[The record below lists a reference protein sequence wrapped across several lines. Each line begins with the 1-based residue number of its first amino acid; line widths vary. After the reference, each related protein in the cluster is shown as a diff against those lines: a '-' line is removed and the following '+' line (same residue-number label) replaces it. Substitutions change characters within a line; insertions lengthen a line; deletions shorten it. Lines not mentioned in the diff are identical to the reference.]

1 MGNDTR
7 LGCKLID
14 WTAPA
19 HPNAT
24 VLEGRYARLERLDAD
39 RHADALYQANLLDT
53 SIWDYMSHGPFSSA
67 ATYSEWA
74 RTAAVSDDPFY
85 YAIRNLETGRVEG
98 VASYL
103 RIKPEM
109 GAIEVGSIIFTPP
122 LQRTRA
128 ATEAM
133 FLMMQ
138 WAFNAG
144 YRRYEWKCD
153 SLNAPS
159 RRAALRFGFG
169 FEGVFRQHM
178 VIKGRNRDTAWF
190 AVIDSEWPA
199 LKTAYET
206 WLDPENFDVNG
217 QQCSSLSDL
226 TKHVRNAKTGGC

>member
-1 MGNDTR
+1 MGTDVK
-7 LGCKLID
+7 LGRKLTN
-14 WTAPA
+14 WTP
-19 HPNAT
+19 PPRPSVP
-24 VLEGRYARLERLDAD
+24 VLEGRYVRLERLDAD
-39 RHADALYQANLLDT
+39 RHVEELYQANLLDV
-53 SIWDYMSHGPFSSA
+53 SIWDYMSHGPFSNVA
-67 ATYSEWA
+67 AYSEWA
-74 RTAAVSDDPFY
+74 SNAAALDDPFC
-85 YAIRNLETGRVEG
+85 YAIRNLETGRAEG

-109 GAIEVGSIIFTPP
+109 GVIEVGSIVFTPP
-122 LQRTRA
+122 LRRTRA

-138 WAFNAG
+138 WAFDAG

-159 RRAALRFGFG
+159 RQAALRFGFG
-169 FEGVFRQHM
+169 FEGVFHQHM

-206 WLDPENFDVNG
+206 WLDPKNFDANG
-217 QQCSSLSDL
+217 QQHISLSALTSDL
-226 TKHVRNAKTGGC
+226 RNF

>member
-1 MGNDTR
+1 MGQNAKSGRELTN
-7 LGCKLID
+7 
-14 WTAPA
+14 WTP
-19 HPNAT
+19 PPRPSVP
-24 VLEGRYARLERLDAD
+24 VLEGHYARLERLDTD
-39 RHADALYQANLLDT
+39 RHAEELYQANLLDA

-67 ATYSEWA
+67 AAYSEWM

-109 GAIEVGSIIFTPP
+109 GTVEVGSIVFTPP
-122 LQRTRA
+122 LRRTRA

-138 WAFNAG
+138 WAFDAG

-159 RRAALRFGFG
+159 RQAALRFGFG

-178 VIKGRNRDTAWF
+178 VIKGRNRDTAWY
-190 AVIDSEWPA
+190 ATIDSEWPV
-199 LKTAYET
+199 LKTAYES
-206 WLDPENFDVNG
+206 WLDPENFDTND
-217 QQCSSLSDL
+217 QQRNSLSEL
-226 TKHVRNAKTGGC
+226 TKGLRSA

>member
-1 MGNDTR
+1 MGRDAK
-7 LGCKLID
+7 LGRKLTN
-14 WTAPA
+14 WTP
-19 HPNAT
+19 PPRPLVP

-39 RHADALYQANLLDT
+39 RHAEKLYQANLLDT

-67 ATYSEWA
+67 AAYSEWA
-74 RTAAVSDDPFY
+74 RAAAALDDPFY

-109 GAIEVGSIIFTPP
+109 GVIEVGSIVFTPP
-122 LQRTRA
+122 LRRTRA

-138 WAFNAG
+138 WAFDAG

-159 RRAALRFGFG
+159 RQAALRFGFG
-169 FEGVFRQHM
+169 FEGIFRQHM
-178 VIKGRNRDTAWF
+178 VIKGRNRDTAWY
-190 AVIDSEWPA
+190 AMIESEWPA
-199 LKTAYET
+199 LKSAYET
-206 WLDPENFDVNG
+206 WLDPENFDADG
-217 QQCSSLSDL
+217 QQHISLSALTSDL
-226 TKHVRNAKTGGC
+226 SNG

>member
-1 MGNDTR
+1 M
-7 LGCKLID
+7 
-14 WTAPA
+14 P
-19 HPNAT
+19 

-39 RHADALYQANLLDT
+39 RHAEELYQASLLDT
-53 SIWDYMSHGPFSSA
+53 SIWDYMSHGPFSSVA
-67 ATYSEWA
+67 AYSEWA
-74 RTAAVSDDPFY
+74 SNAAAALGDPFY

-103 RIKPEM
+103 RIKPET
-109 GAIEVGSIIFTPP
+109 GVIEVGSIVFTPP
-122 LQRTRA
+122 LRRTRA

-138 WAFNAG
+138 WAFDAG

-159 RRAALRFGFG
+159 RQAALRFGFG

-206 WLDPENFDVNG
+206 WLGLENFDANG
-217 QQCSSLSDL
+217 QQHISLSEL
-226 TKHVRNAKTGGC
+226 TKSLRNA